1 MPEAPKV
8 AHKSSVAEINKEK
21 LEFIEE
27 VTKNA
32 DEIQKRVLAEILHR
46 NANVEYLKRHGL
58 NRHFDR
64 NSFKKIMP
72 VVTYEDILPDINR
85 IALGDT
91 SPILCADPV
100 SEFLTRFNSLSLPL
114 SQISIST
121 FLSVCVWESKSL
133 TVEIETASTSNK
145 LRWYVDAVSI
155 STIYCMHTITIY
167 NQHKLLE
174 SFTLKWLV

>member
-1 MPEAPKV
+1 MPEAPKA
-8 AHKSSVAEINKEK
+8 AHQSSVAEINKKK

-32 DEIQKRVLAEILHR
+32 DEIQKRVLAEILDR

-100 SEFLTRFNSLSLPL
+100 SEFLTRFNSLSLSL
-114 SQISIST
+114 INLRRSQL
-121 FLSVCVWESKSL
+121 FSL
-133 TVEIETASTSNK
+133 YMCRKARV
-145 LRWYVDAVSI
+145 
-155 STIYCMHTITIY
+155 
-167 NQHKLLE
+167 
-174 SFTLKWLV
+174 